1 MFYNNPLKSCKKN
14 FICPFCS
21 GQLYLNE
28 RIVLSAQKHDGTRGL
43 ILLTPELGD
52 YRAIK
57 HPTFKIIAGEHIDFY
72 CPLCHKNLMVERNDK
87 KFTQVTMIE
96 TGDEFEVFFSQI
108 AGEKCTYVVGDD
120 YFKAYGEDADENTNF
135 WGVKPNY

>member
-1 MFYNNPLKSCKKN
+1 MKHRDFQ
-14 FICPFCS
+14 CPFCA

-28 RIVLSAQKHDGTRGL
+28 RIVFTAQKHDGTRGL

-57 HPTFKIIAGEHIDFY
+57 HPSFKISIGEHVDFF
-72 CPLCHKNLMVERNDK
+72 CPLCNKNLVVERNGK
-87 KFTQVTMIE
+87 KFTLVTMIE
-96 TGDEFEVFFSQI
+96 MGEEFDILFSQI
-108 AGEKCTYVVGDD
+108 AGEKCTYVIGEN

-135 WGVKPNY
+135 WGEKPNY